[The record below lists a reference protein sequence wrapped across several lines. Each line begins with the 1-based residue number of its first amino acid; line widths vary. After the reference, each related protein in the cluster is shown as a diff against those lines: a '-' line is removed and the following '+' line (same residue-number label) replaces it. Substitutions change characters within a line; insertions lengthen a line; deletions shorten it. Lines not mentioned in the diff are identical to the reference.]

1 MGRSELYYYRT
12 FFQWLESPD
21 LGSGEEKGRQSDTPL
36 HLTQYVL
43 SAHVL
48 CFDQWALKCTTA
60 HQYQIILCN
69 LIHGV
74 FHHKVTLQTIFHT

>member
-36 HLTQYVL
+36 HLTQYVFSALMFCALTSGHL
-43 SAHVL
+43 SVQLH
-48 CFDQWALKCTTA
+48 
-60 HQYQIILCN
+60 I
-69 LIHGV
+69 
-74 FHHKVTLQTIFHT
+74 TIRLFCAT